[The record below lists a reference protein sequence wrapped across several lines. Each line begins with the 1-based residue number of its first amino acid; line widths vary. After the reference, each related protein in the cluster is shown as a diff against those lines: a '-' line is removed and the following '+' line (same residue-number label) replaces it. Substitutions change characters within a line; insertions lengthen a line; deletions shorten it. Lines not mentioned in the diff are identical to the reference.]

1 MIAISRHFLLACLPY
16 EFRAPDVRTRE
27 RCSHNWLGLEQY
39 TVSAIKPLGPGKA
52 TIDFAYDGG
61 GRGKGGIG
69 TLSVN
74 GRQVAKGRIG
84 KTQANVF
91 SLDDAADV
99 GEDDATPVTEDYKEG
114 DNKFTGKIHKVTIEL
129 KETKTAAGDEMKQA
143 MHEASKRKTLTD

>member
-1 MIAISRHFLLACLPY
+1 M
-16 EFRAPDVRTRE
+16 RTRE
-27 RCSHNWLGLEQY
+27 RRSHNWLGLEQY

-52 TIDFAYDGG
+52 TIVFDFAYDGG

-99 GEDDATPVTEDYKEG
+99 GVDEGTAVTKAYKERN
-114 DNKFTGKIHKVTIEL
+114 NKFTGKIHSVTINL
-129 KETKTAAGDEMKQA
+129 KETKTAGSDAIEQA
-143 MHEASKRKTLTD
+143 LHEVSKRKTLSD